1 MECFLPRG
9 KFYSGF
15 CALHLT
21 YFAAAHKN
29 VLSDHQPRSGNVSNA
44 NDWTT
49 SWMNSQQNY
58 WKAWSDLAQRG
69 MKAPEAP
76 KNPLADGLAQWWQ
89 AVSPMTPPDGRQVF
103 DKLMDVSKGY
113 FTMAERFMSGTQNK
127 PDGGM
132 EAINAWLENMQKS
145 WSDWSQMG
153 SAFRPDAMFGAD
165 QFKGMNTFLDLPM
178 DTWNRL
184 AANIMPMPGDY
195 TKAFHQNGSQPMQDQ
210 FNKFMSVPA
219 VGYSR
224 ESQEQYQILA
234 QRQMDYLAATQAY
247 QMAFGKLGMES
258 GKGFQAALQ
267 ERMKEGKPIS
277 SLRELYDQWV
287 EMSEAAYAEF
297 VMTEEYQTLYGR
309 LVNTLAGAETADGAH
324 GRSDPGSD
332 EHADACRN
340 QHAAVPS
347 TGVASRQPEIAQGAE
362 VDADPDGGDAP
373 ESVADAGR
381 PGARRQGRTGSG
393 CGQNPGRQARCT
405 AGGSSQVRSSQTCC
419 CQARSPESRCA
430 ESCSSQN
437 GRQACRQI
445 QIKQETDK

>member
-1 MECFLPRG
+1 M
-9 KFYSGF
+9 
-15 CALHLT
+15 
-21 YFAAAHKN
+21 
-29 VLSDHQPRSGNVSNA
+29 SNA

-309 LVNTLAGAETADGAH
+309 LVNTLLALKQQMARMVDQTLEAMNMPTHAEI
-324 GRSDPGSD
+324 
-332 EHADACRN
+332 
-340 QHAAVPS
+340 S
-347 TGVASRQPEIAQGAE
+347 TLQ
-362 VDADPDGGDAP
+362 
-373 ESVADAGR
+373 
-381 PGARRQGRTGSG
+381 
-393 CGQNPGRQARCT
+393 
-405 AGGSSQVRSSQTCC
+405 
-419 CQARSPESRCA
+419 
-430 ESCSSQN
+430 
-437 GRQACRQI
+437 CRQ
-445 QIKQETDK
+445 QELRRDNLKLHKELKSMQTQMEAMRQSLLQMQVAPAPAAKAEPAPAVVKTPAAKPAAPQAAAAKPAAAKPAAAKPAAPKAAAPKAAAAKTAAKPVAKSK